1 MEEGEGWGEVRKGN
15 GGGIRRRIWDK
26 VEEVRREERGGTES
40 RIGVFN
46 IQKGKAISA
55 KILGGNK
62 IKKKYTQTVK
72 NAIAFHSSSSSN
84 QVTFRTKGQNQKQF
98 PAFSSHFKK
107 VPAIFQPFPAI
118 PVISAISSPFQP
130 FLDIPAISNHFQ
142 PFPVMYSLSRHF

>member
-62 IKKKYTQTVK
+62 IKT
-72 NAIAFHSSSSSN
+72 IHSN
-84 QVTFRTKGQNQKQF
+84 C
-98 PAFSSHFKK
+98 
-107 VPAIFQPFPAI
+107 
-118 PVISAISSPFQP
+118 
-130 FLDIPAISNHFQ
+130 
-142 PFPVMYSLSRHF
+142 